1 MNSIR
6 KWHRKKEE
14 RGRGARSEKPIEP
27 KWGGGGSRYSLLTT
41 RYSALAVALV
51 VSIAAWF
58 AFGDGASA
66 FIGAQADAQTAAQA
80 QASDPEAN
88 LPYLFAVYI
97 ITWAAFFAYVFYV
110 SRRQRE
116 MQAEID
122 ALKRALEDKSSA

>member
-1 MNSIR
+1 MKFIKGWHSRSSGVSKMNV
-6 KWHRKKEE
+6 
-14 RGRGARSEKPIEP
+14 A
-27 KWGGGGSRYSLLTT
+27 
-41 RYSALAVALV
+41 ALAVAIA
-51 VSIAAWF
+51 VSVAAWF

-66 FIGAQADAQTAAQA
+66 FSIAQESAQAAHQA

-97 ITWAAFFAYVFYV
+97 ITWAAFFVYVFYV

-122 ALKRALEDKSSA
+122 ALKRALEERDAS